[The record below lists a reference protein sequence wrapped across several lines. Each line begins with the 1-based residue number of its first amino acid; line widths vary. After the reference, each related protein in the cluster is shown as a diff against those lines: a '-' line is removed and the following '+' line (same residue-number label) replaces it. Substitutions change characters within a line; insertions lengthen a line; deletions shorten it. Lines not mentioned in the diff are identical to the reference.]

1 MKVTEPT
8 ITTYV
13 RTWLALLAL
22 LAITII
28 AAHFDLGAFGL
39 PVALLIAI
47 SQAVLILLF
56 FMHLH
61 YSKAEVVVVACAAY
75 LWLGI
80 MLVGR
85 CMITFRAIGFRRFH
99 PNIRRRS
106 ADVADLDE

>member
-80 MLVGR
+80 MLVGTMHDYLSR
-85 CMITFRAIGFRRFH
+85 NWIPALSPGHSSQKR
-99 PNIRRRS
+99 
-106 ADVADLDE
+106 